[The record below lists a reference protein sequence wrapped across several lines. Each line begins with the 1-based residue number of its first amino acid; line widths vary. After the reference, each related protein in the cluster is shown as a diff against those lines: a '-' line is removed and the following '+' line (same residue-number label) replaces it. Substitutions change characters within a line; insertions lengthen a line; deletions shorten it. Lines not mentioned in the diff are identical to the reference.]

1 MPRAQKRVHDHPDL
15 LGMPEVRRLWHNDE
29 LFSDHYV
36 KGRLS
41 KNDWWP
47 SDDAARPV
55 WEFCRDLYNQR
66 YLALAKNNEAFTR
79 QELIDRVLEKLGFAW
94 TDNLG
99 LPDQDTEPDYI
110 LFISQTEKE
119 AVLEKDKAS
128 RYRASA
134 AILEAKKLNH
144 PLSQVSRHQQRY
156 PHQQIRDYLQDAR
169 VLAWGILT
177 NGNEWRL
184 YGRDARRQDFFAI
197 NYEVAIQSLENFKVF
212 LAFFSPAAFQRDA
225 RDRCRLDF
233 IREQSLSAQS
243 QLEEDLRQRVYTIL
257 TNLANGFASRPENQ
271 IPDTDDGRKA
281 LYESCLIY
289 LYRLLFL
296 LYAEGRGL
304 LPVEPRTRRY
314 FKELSLE
321 RLKPDLKNFAAYDS
335 HTRTRLGEDIG
346 ELFHLVNGTDE
357 AKNKEYS
364 VARYNGGLFDPAQHP
379 LLENWRIA
387 DADLA
392 SVLRG
397 LMFDPPPKPNEP
409 ALPIQTVDFGDLR
422 VQQLG
427 SIYEG
432 LLEHHFARDAAGRLE
447 LKTDKAER
455 KATGT
460 YYTPDYIVKYI
471 VGQTLTPLLDEIE
484 RSEPVRA
491 ALGAKRQDNSFA
503 DAVLALNVCDPA
515 MGSGHFLVE
524 ATTFLADHIAAHP
537 TTRRLHEK
545 SKDEEELAYW
555 RRRVVEAC
563 IYGVDLNP
571 LAVELAKL
579 SLWLTCIASDQ
590 PLNFLDHHL
599 RCGNSL
605 IGARL
610 DQLGGLPD
618 KKAKRG
624 AAAKQLG
631 FTFGPDF
638 KRAVADTITAIKAI
652 ESEAS
657 GDVAKV
663 KGKERRWAAEILP
676 RLAPYKRVADLWT
689 GTFFGEELDEETYV
703 TKAQEI
709 LEPPAGAKTARATR
723 AQARRTADS
732 PPYQPHSRRFFH
744 WELEFP
750 DVFFADDGSLKSN
763 PGFDAVIGNPPY
775 VSALELTKS
784 LSEFEKPF
792 WTQQFETAR
801 GAYDLYILFLEL
813 AARLA
818 APTRLSSLITPNKFL
833 SAPYAEG
840 FRDYCCRSL
849 MFRRLFNLSRVK
861 VFNDP
866 SVYPVITVFENSRP
880 RAGYEFLV
888 EEPID
893 RNAPLKTTTV
903 AQSSDFLSK
912 LPEKLWGYLLSEH
925 LALVLKAERVSSPF
939 EDCAVVRA
947 STTAGEADAF
957 TDALADEPQRNG
969 MKFINTGLIDRFT
982 TKWGLRPL
990 THAGRIL
997 KTPHL
1002 DLSHPSVSPERR
1014 KLFSSPKIVFAKMAL
1029 RPEAFLDSTG
1039 EFASA
1044 NTNVA
1049 LDAKLDL
1056 NYLAALVNSQ
1066 LLAVLYGAYFGA
1078 LRMSG
1083 GYFQFQAP
1091 QLRLLPIRG
1100 IDFATSAQRRTA
1112 LLAKARTIYELR
1124 EVAGLLAFVDEQLC
1138 AKPERSDVVHD
1149 LLAFLGERMM
1159 DLNREQRATARQ
1171 FFTDMHDFYG
1181 IEARALNPKTKLDE
1195 FWKLET
1201 AELFTHLNNNLEVLA
1216 AVNLELDEPTELK
1229 IRSRFE
1235 KTRAAILPL
1244 EAQIAFTDRLIDQIV
1259 YRLYGL
1265 TDEEIKTVEN
1275 TVATESRPASQVIAP
1290 PATIPKPKRVRRKK
1304 SAYAEPPPPPAK
1316 PGITP
1321 EQAYADAAHFY
1332 YGKEDSP
1339 PYRTEPPKED

>member
-1 MPRAQKRVHDHPDL
+1 MPRAKAIHDHPVL
-15 LGMPEVRRLWHNDE
+15 IGMPEVRRLWHNDE
-29 LFSDHYV
+29 LFSEHYV
-36 KGRLS
+36 KARLA

-47 SDDAARPV
+47 SDDDVRPD
-55 WEFCRDLYNQR
+55 WEFCRDLYNKR

-79 QELIDRVLEKLGFAW
+79 QELVDRVLEKLGFAW

-99 LPDQDTEPDYI
+99 LPDEDAEPDYI
-110 LFISQTEKE
+110 LFTSQAEKE
-119 AVLEKDKAS
+119 AVLEKDTAS

-144 PLSQVSRHQQRY
+144 PLSQVSKHQQRY

-197 NYEVAIQSLENFKVF
+197 NFEVAIQSLENFKVF
-212 LAFFSPAAFQRDA
+212 LAFFSPAALQRDA
-225 RDRCRLDF
+225 QGKCRLDF

-257 TNLANGFASRPENQ
+257 TNLANGFATRPENQ
-271 IPDTDDGRKA
+271 IPDTADGHKA

-314 FKELSLE
+314 YKELSLE

-335 HTRTRLGEDIG
+335 HTRTRLGEDIS
-346 ELFHLVNGTDE
+346 ELFGLVNGTDE

-409 ALPIQTVDFGDLR
+409 ALPIHTVDFGDLR

-432 LLEHHFARDAAGRLE
+432 LLEYHFVRPADGRLA
-447 LKTDKAER
+447 LQTDKAER

-471 VGQTLTPLLDEIE
+471 VEQTLLPLLDEIE
-484 RSEPVRA
+484 RSQAVRA
-491 ALGAKRQDNSFA
+491 ACDAKRQDNSFA

-524 ATTFLADHIAAHP
+524 ATTVLADHIAAHP
-537 TTRRLHEK
+537 TTLRLHEK

-610 DQLGGLPD
+610 DQLGSLPE

-624 AAAKQLG
+624 AAAKQIG

-638 KRAVADTITAIKAI
+638 KRAVAETIGVIRAI
-652 ESEAS
+652 ELEAS
-657 GDVAKV
+657 GDVKKV
-663 KGKERRWAAEILP
+663 KDKERRWAAEILP

-703 TKAQEI
+703 DKAREI
-709 LEPPAGAKTARATR
+709 LKPPARAKTGRPAR
-723 AQARRTADS
+723 AQARRTEDS
-732 PPYQPHSRRFFH
+732 PLFQPHPRRFFH

-750 DVFFADDGSLKSN
+750 DVFFAADGSPRPN
-763 PGFDAVIGNPPY
+763 PGFDAVIGNPPWEKISAASMDKIFLDVAFADIREGEINFY
-775 VSALELTKS
+775 NLFIHRSHFLTGGSFLAGLLVPNTWLINKYGALLRQFVLTHFHTEEIFYLCKNVFPDAPDTIPVMLVSRKLRVPRTPPA
-784 LSEFEKPF
+784 
-792 WTQQFETAR
+792 TQRT
-801 GAYDLYILFLEL
+801 
-813 AARLA
+813 
-818 APTRLSSLITPNKFL
+818 
-833 SAPYAEG
+833 
-840 FRDYCCRSL
+840 
-849 MFRRLFNLSRVK
+849 RVK
-861 VFNDP
+861 VVNDEKLGQP
-866 SVYPVITVFENSRP
+866 DFLKSLVWEDEGAEDLWFQREFHQMSVFDTERNREFCDALESVSEPLGVLAHASDGIYKSTVEEHRLASRQAPTDKPVIESADQVSRYSVEW
-880 RAGYEFLV
+880 AGSFIPKELWK
-888 EEPID
+888 EHEALHKGDKIALHAARKP
-893 RNAPLKTTTV
+893 
-903 AQSSDFLSK
+903 K
-912 LPEKLWGYLLSEH
+912 L
-925 LALVLKAERVSSPF
+925 
-939 EDCAVVRA
+939 
-947 STTAGEADAF
+947 
-957 TDALADEPQRNG
+957 
-969 MKFINTGLIDRFT
+969 
-982 TKWGLRPL
+982 
-990 THAGRIL
+990 
-997 KTPHL
+997 
-1002 DLSHPSVSPERR
+1002 ERR
-1014 KLFSSPKIVFAKMAL
+1014 LVAGLTGQDLYFSNRFILVKLSSE
-1029 RPEAFLDSTG
+1029 RH
-1039 EFASA
+1039 SA
-1044 NTNVA
+1044 NFILSLLNSSV
-1049 LDAKLDL
+1049 LNRYFKLRFPITD
-1056 NYLAALVNSQ
+1056 VD
-1066 LLAVLYGAYFGA
+1066 
-1078 LRMSG
+1078 
-1083 GYFQFQAP
+1083 GYMLHQ
-1091 QLRLLPIRG
+1091 LPIRR
-1100 IDFATSAQRRTA
+1100 ISFTTPATKRAA
-1112 LLAKARTIYELR
+1112 LLAKAEPLYER
-1124 EVAGLLAFVDEQLC
+1124 GEAESLLAFVGDQMR
-1138 AKPERSDVVHD
+1138 AKPELLDVVHD
-1149 LLAFLGERMM
+1149 LLAFLAGRMM
-1159 DLNREQRATARQ
+1159 HLNLRQRTAACQFLTDLR
-1171 FFTDMHDFYG
+1171 DFHG
-1181 IEARALNPKTKLDE
+1181 IDGRALTPKTKLDE

-1201 AELFTHLNNNLEVLA
+1201 AELFAHLGKNRKALA
-1216 AVNLELDEPTELK
+1216 AAKLDLNEAAENK

-1235 KTRAAILPL
+1235 QARAAILPL
-1244 EAQIAFTDRLIDQIV
+1244 ESQIAFTDELIDQIV

-1265 TDEEIKTVEN
+1265 TEDEILVVK
-1275 TVATESRPASQVIAP
+1275 QGG
-1290 PATIPKPKRVRRKK
+1290 PK
-1304 SAYAEPPPPPAK
+1304 
-1316 PGITP
+1316 
-1321 EQAYADAAHFY
+1321 
-1332 YGKEDSP
+1332 
-1339 PYRTEPPKED
+1339 